1 MQNELLKRFLKFK
14 KIKKEIRA
22 LIMLSTGK
30 SSFFLTLNLM
40 LSMQRQQ
47 FNRPIDLIQ
56 FFVADTIGWHYVEGV
71 SKWTEDDPLFE
82 EELIKTAATG
92 MEIRG
97 MLVTSDIHG

>member
-1 MQNELLKRFLKFK
+1 MLLEYQKVVQSELLKRFLKFK

-47 FNRPIDLIQ
+47 FNRLIDLIQ
-56 FFVADTIGWHYVEGV
+56 LFVADTIGWHYINRV
-71 SKWTEDDPLFE
+71 SKWT
-82 EELIKTAATG
+82 
-92 MEIRG
+92 
-97 MLVTSDIHG
+97 